1 MVEKEQ
7 ILKAVK
13 TALDTAPERKSQE
26 SVDITINLK
35 NIDLAQ
41 PKNRIDETIL
51 LPHGVGSAVK
61 VAVLGKG
68 EITTQAK
75 DAGVDLIIS
84 PEEIERLGG
93 EPREARKIA
102 SEYRFFLAETSVMGQ
117 VGRWLGPRL
126 GPRGRMPTPIPTG
139 TDVRPIIE
147 RLRSSVKIRSKD
159 KKVFHA
165 RVGSTGMAPE
175 QIAENVDAVMKRVES
190 VLEQGSQNIRSVYVK
205 TTMGPAVRLI

>member
-1 MVEKEQ
+1 M
-7 ILKAVK
+7 ILPS
-13 TALDTAPERKSQE
+13 TSRISIWRSQ
-26 SVDITINLK
+26 
-35 NIDLAQ
+35 
-41 PKNRIDETIL
+41 NRIDETIL

-175 QIAENVDAVMKRVES
+175 QIAENVDAVMKRIES

>member
-7 ILKAVK
+7 ILKAVQ
-13 TALDTAPERKSQE
+13 TALDTAPERKFQE

-41 PKNRIDETIL
+41 PKNRSDETIL
-51 LPHGVGSAVK
+51 LPNGVGTAVK

-75 DAGVDLIIS
+75 EAGVDLIIS

-102 SEYRFFLAETSVMGQ
+102 SEYRFFLAEANVMGQ

-126 GPRGRMPTPIPTG
+126 GPRGRMPMPIQTG

-165 RVGSTGMAPE
+165 RVGSTTMAPE
-175 QIAENVDAVMKRVES
+175 QIAENIDAVMKRIES
-190 VLEQGSQNIRSVYVK
+190 VLEQGSLNIRSVYVK
-205 TTMGPAVRLI
+205 TTMGPAVRLV